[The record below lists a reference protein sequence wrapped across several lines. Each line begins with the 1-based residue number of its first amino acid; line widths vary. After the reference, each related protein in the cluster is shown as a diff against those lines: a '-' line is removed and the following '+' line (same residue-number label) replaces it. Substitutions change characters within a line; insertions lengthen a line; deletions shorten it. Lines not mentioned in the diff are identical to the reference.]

1 MKVDFSPRFDDT
13 LGIKIQDDP
22 FIWKLKK
29 RLQQDMNSM
38 IASTGYPRRGK
49 SESQTTIMENI
60 SLNHAFRAKEVT
72 FIPQDYMGRLMQA
85 EAGDSVQFDE
95 PGAEYSNRNFMSI
108 VNKMLNA
115 THITF
120 GSKLIT
126 VGWAVPS
133 LKMQDVTTMRL
144 LTYFFTMDAEGQ
156 RGRSRFYKTWIDPY
170 SGKFGREQLGRVW
183 FGPAW
188 INRPDER
195 KEYLEMKRQYQDSSY
210 EKYYKEFAKSDDDN
224 ADKVEIAKSNIQ
236 HALEVLSTNPL
247 PYMNNRGS
255 IDREQIRREFSLSY
269 GDARYVANV
278 FGKKMKSKE
287 KEMGTTNQLVHIY
300 YPFGVF
306 QTKLC

>member
-1 MKVDFSPRFDDT
+1 MKVNFSPRYDNA

-49 SESQTTIMENI
+49 SDSQTTIMENI
-60 SLNHAFRAKEVT
+60 SLNHPFRAKEIT
-72 FIPQDYMGRLMQA
+72 FLPQDYMATLMKSEQ
-85 EAGDSVQFDE
+85 GDSALFDE

-156 RGRSRFYKTWIDPY
+156 RGRSRFYKTWMDPY

-183 FGPAW
+183 FAPAW
-188 INRPDER
+188 INRPEER

-210 EKYYKEFAKSDDDN
+210 ERYYKEFARSDDDN
-224 ADKVEIAKSNIQ
+224 ADKIAQAKTNIER
-236 HALEVLSTNPL
+236 ALLTLSTNPL
-247 PYMNNRGS
+247 PYMNVRGK
-255 IDREQIRREFSLSY
+255 IDREAIRREFNLTY

-278 FGKKMKSKE
+278 FSRNLNKKSE
-287 KEMGTTNQLVHIY
+287 K
-300 YPFGVF
+300 
-306 QTKLC
+306 